1 MRRGLRRAAV
11 GALVVL
17 GIGAMGLVCQRV
29 GERGRYV
36 SSFSTYGAGPDG
48 TRGLYLLA
56 GELGARPERWAED
69 LGRLPERGML
79 VALGSCDQLMRR
91 ELGRLERESLEAWVR
106 RGGVLVV
113 AGVPD
118 YVQKES
124 MGIELRADEERCRPI
139 RGLIGMLARA
149 EAESREGAEPSDG
162 EPRGDAER
170 ELEDL
175 PDALAQDPAGT
186 YDEITEREELAEARL
201 AAPVGSP
208 LAGLPPIGMRRAL
221 EVELADDV
229 RGDTL
234 LRLDG
239 PDGRPV
245 GARVA
250 LGSGAVIALGSAS
263 AFTNR
268 DLRDGGGVLFARLV
282 REHAPEGPVLFDEYH
297 LGVGQQRSMMRYL
310 RQIGATAAVLQLLL
324 LVGFALWRAGA
335 RFGGT
340 RRDPAAD
347 PGGTASYVDGVARLY
362 ERSGDPEGAARIV
375 VRRALA
381 RIAAHHHLGTS
392 DPDRM
397 IALLAGRS
405 RHAAAEAVLLLAKH
419 LEGDRAARLTRITG
433 EVDALVEK
441 AIRPA
446 DALDIRRPA
455 L

>member
-1 MRRGLRRAAV
+1 VRATLRRVAIGV
-11 GALVVL
+11 LVVL
-17 GIGAMGLVCQRV
+17 GLGAMGLVCQRV

-56 GELGARPERWAED
+56 EELGARPARWAED

-91 ELGRLERESLEAWVR
+91 QLGRLERESLEAWVR

-118 YVQKES
+118 YLQKET
-124 MGIELRADEERCRPI
+124 MGVALRADPERCRPTE
-139 RGLIGMLARA
+139 GLIGMLARA
-149 EAESREGAEPSDG
+149 EAERRDESAED
-162 EPRGDAER
+162 DAAR
-170 ELEDL
+170 ELEEL
-175 PDALAQDPAGT
+175 PDALAEDPVGT
-186 YDEITEREELAEARL
+186 YDEVTAQEELAEARL
-201 AAPVGSP
+201 AAPVGP
-208 LAGLPPIGMRRAL
+208 GLAGIPPIGMRRAL
-221 EVELADDV
+221 EVELAGDV

-239 PDGRPV
+239 PGGRPV
-245 GARVA
+245 GVVVE

-268 DLRDGGGVLFARLV
+268 DLREGGGVLFARLV
-282 REHAPEGPVLFDEYH
+282 REHAPEGPILFDEYH

-310 RQIGATAAVLQLLL
+310 RQIGATATVLQLLL
-324 LVGFALWRAGA
+324 LVGFVLWRAGA

-340 RRDPAAD
+340 RGELPPD

-362 ERSGDPEGAARIV
+362 QKSGDPDGAARIV
-375 VRRALA
+375 IRRALT

-397 IALLAGRS
+397 VELLAGRS
-405 RHAAAEAVLLLAKH
+405 RHAAAEAVVLLAKH
-419 LEGDRAARLTRITG
+419 LEDQRGTRGLTRLAA
-433 EVDALVEK
+433 EVDALVLK
-441 AIRPA
+441 AIPPLDNRET
-446 DALDIRRPA
+446 AL
-455 L
+455 